1 MYIEFLNMWVKFS
14 KDLNLKNYDKFD
26 WFLIICISL
35 IPLSLA
41 ISIFVADFLASIS
54 GVYFLF
60 LFIIKKQFRY
70 LVIIKSEIIYFTFFY
85 LIILF
90 SLILTDYKNQ
100 SFLASFFY
108 FRYFLLS
115 LIIFYLLVK
124 YKNFIQVLSILL
136 VTTIF
141 IVVFDALFQLI
152 TDYNLF
158 GYEMKGSQ
166 NTNSMPHLTGFFN
179 NEKKLGSYI
188 ARFAALLI
196 SFSYIYSN
204 KEKFSKII
212 LISYPI
218 IFFVIFFSSERMG
231 LFYGVV
237 ISIFYFLFL
246 NGKSKIYLT
255 IASLIIIPLFF
266 IYLSIDKSTDR
277 LLNKYFNY
285 TLQQIGIKENP
296 RYDKDYIRFFSQEH
310 ENLAYTSILIIKN
323 NFLFGSGVK
332 TFYQRCEDLKKSI
345 KITKNKRSSQ
355 IVCSTHPHNLLLQIF
370 SEIGFFGF
378 IIFNFFLI
386 TIIKNL
392 IIHLFQ
398 KNKSDVSNSFFFI
411 NLSLLINIFPFV
423 PSGNFF
429 NNWLSLILFFQIG
442 IYLYYRKYFIK

>member
-266 IYLSIDKSTDR
+266 IYVSIDNSTNR

-296 RYDKDYIRFFSQEH
+296 KYDKDYIRFFSQEH